1 MNEGGMGK
9 VFCTSCGSNLKS
21 TDLFCSQCG
30 NKVNFDEQKKPVHN
44 EPLHMESHEIEK
56 SIEYEDEPSLEN
68 SEKVMFNEE
77 GLEDPQQSVPL
88 YKNIWFIPLVTL
100 LLSVAFL
107 GSYYAYG
114 FYVTKQV
121 ESLRL
126 KGESLALE
134 GDFSQ
139 AKKLIKQGLR
149 ARPNHQALQD
159 GLILIEEGER
169 VQEQLNKGNQFKKEN
184 QFKEALTI
192 LEEAE
197 KTVKFGV
204 GPFYDMLQK
213 KISEAKLETLIT
225 QVESEIEDK
234 KQIEELS
241 PYIMKLS
248 AVDDSRAKGLIQIIH
263 TKITDFALENA
274 NKFLEKKQFSSALSI
289 VDKAL
294 DYDTEN
300 IMLLSFK
307 DKIQKEQASFE
318 SAEQKRL
325 EQAMV
330 AAAKEDEK
338 NRTQSVEVIE
348 INLHLNDYGDLTI
361 YGQVKNV
368 GTKPISSVQ
377 IYYTVYDEKNNQMGS
392 SSTFVNPNYI
402 ESKGIGDFQD
412 YHYSVWDGDRV
423 EVSDIT
429 WDIE

>member
-1 MNEGGMGK
+1 MRIGEENMLRRGMGNM
-9 VFCTSCGSNLKS
+9 FCTSCGNNLKS

-30 NKVNFDEQKKPVHN
+30 SRVSLDEQKNTDIN
-44 EPLHMESHEIEK
+44 EPLDMESDEIE
-56 SIEYEDEPSLEN
+56 IGIDDEDELS
-68 SEKVMFNEE
+68 
-77 GLEDPQQSVPL
+77 PQSFPL
-88 YKNIWFIPLVTL
+88 YKNSWFIPLVTL

-107 GSYYAYG
+107 SSYYAYG

-121 ESLRL
+121 ESLRV
-126 KGESLALE
+126 KGELLALE

-139 AKKLIKQGLR
+139 AKKLIEQGLR
-149 ARPNHQALQD
+149 ARPNHQALQE
-159 GLILIEEGER
+159 GLILIEEGQR
-169 VQEQLNKGNQFKKEN
+169 IQEQLNKGNQLKEED

-197 KTVKFGV
+197 KTIKLGK
-204 GPFYDMLQK
+204 GPLYDMLQEK
-213 KISEAKLETLIT
+213 VSEAKLETLIT
-225 QVESEIEDK
+225 QVELEIEDK
-234 KQIEELS
+234 KQIDELS

-248 AVDDSRAKGLIQIIH
+248 AVDDSRAKKLIQMIY
-263 TKITDFALENA
+263 TKITYIALENA
-274 NKFLEKKQFSSALSI
+274 SQFLEKKQFSTALSI

-300 IMLLSFK
+300 ILLLSFK
-307 DKIQKEQASFE
+307 EKIEKEQASFE

-325 EQAMV
+325 EQAMIV
-330 AAAKEDEK
+330 AAKEEEK

-361 YGQVKNV
+361 YGQVKNI

-377 IYYTVYDEKNNQMGS
+377 IYYTVYDEQNNQMGS

-423 EVSDIT
+423 EVSEIT
-429 WDIE
+429 WNIE